1 MVDNSIAEE
10 SFVAVLHGY
19 LPGVLPEFLRHRR
32 WFGGKARRID
42 AVEVSD
48 VVPVHYR
55 AFHAYLV
62 LAQVSYDTGPADT
75 YDIPLVRLGGG
86 TSQIP
91 SDKASVLTLRPEQMS
106 EEIVLAD
113 ALSDERFLNC
123 LLDAIVQNAAFSG
136 SGGELRAVS
145 TNAMAALWQPEQG
158 PLAPA
163 LMRAEQSNSS
173 VVYGQCLVLKIF
185 RRVERGINPDLEIG
199 LFLTEHSSFRNVPTV
214 AGHIE
219 YLSKQGTRTS
229 LGVLQGYV
237 PNQGDAWEFTL
248 RALTE
253 CYDKARQTGSLAA
266 SEIPQ
271 ASLLSMAEQPIPE
284 RVSLRIGP
292 YLESAALL
300 GQRTAELHLALASAR
315 EYPAFEPQRMSEAE
329 QKAFAT
335 SAMNL
340 VTANFSLLR
349 QYKLRQPKGDLLEPI
364 QREADRVLSLEST
377 ALRRFQRFGERKLS
391 AELTRIHGDYHL
403 GQVLF
408 TGSDFV
414 LIDFEG
420 EPARTLEER
429 RKKRSPL
436 QDVAGMLRSFHYA
449 AYAPL
454 LQQGRSDE
462 ELQFFGPW
470 AYYWQKWVSAAFL
483 RTYLEVSRN
492 APFVPQSR
500 EDLTL
505 LLDAYIL
512 DKAVYEL
519 GYELNNRPS
528 WVGIPL
534 EGISQLLQD
543 PG

>member
-1 MVDNSIAEE
+1 MVDSSIAEE
-10 SFVAVLHGY
+10 SFVAVLHSY

-32 WFGGKARRID
+32 WFGGKARRIH

-75 YDIPLVRLGGG
+75 YDIPLVRLGSG

-91 SDKASVLTLRPEQMS
+91 SDNASVLTFRPEQMS

-113 ALSDERFLNC
+113 AMSDERFLNC

-163 LMRAEQSNSS
+163 LMRAEQSNTS

-185 RRVERGINPDLEIG
+185 RRVEQGINPDLEIG

-237 PNQGDAWEFTL
+237 PNQGDAWELTL

-253 CYDKARQTGSLAA
+253 YYDQARQTGSLAA

-284 RVSLRIGP
+284 RASQRIGP

-420 EPARTLEER
+420 EPARTLEDR

-470 AYYWQKWVSAAFL
+470 AYFWQKWVSAAFL
-483 RTYLEVSRN
+483 RAYLEVSRN

-505 LLDAYIL
+505 LLDAYIV

-528 WVGIPL
+528 WIGIPL